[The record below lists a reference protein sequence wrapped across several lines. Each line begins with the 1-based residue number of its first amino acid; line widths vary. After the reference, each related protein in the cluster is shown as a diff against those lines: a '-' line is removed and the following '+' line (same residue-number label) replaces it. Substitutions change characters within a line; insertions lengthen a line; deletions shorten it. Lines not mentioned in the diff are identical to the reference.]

1 MPRSQALLVWL
12 RFGPCAA
19 TDCVRLAKILRSTAQ
34 RALALRFSG
43 RSGALDLDFARSDRS
58 RGAPGLDFPSFW
70 CRFSKFFVATWRSSK
85 KRATSTKHWQGWYE
99 THIRAS
105 MRQVENVKNR
115 SAGASV
121 SVRRHQRAANAS
133 RDLFRSV
140 PERSWRAPAR
150 PKSARGGPG
159 APQERSG
166 SASGALLAAPPASWW
181 RPGASP
187 NRPAAPRRLQD
198 QFFNDFGSIF
208 RRFLLDFPSIGL
220 QCSFRFVLLMR
231 WPGRSFWR
239 RLRQRRPCNGPAIE
253 HEKRE
258 TTRSNSAHARAH
270 AKASRCAFVLRFA
283 GRACLHNLHAP
294 PHRLR
299 HSALHGAPR

>member
-1 MPRSQALLVWL
+1 MEGLNTRKTRVL
-12 RFGPCAA
+12 R
-19 TDCVRLAKILRSTAQ
+19 V
-34 RALALRFSG
+34 
-43 RSGALDLDFARSDRS
+43 S
-58 RGAPGLDFPSFW
+58 RG
-70 CRFSKFFVATWRSSK
+70 SKNRKMSPRTLVKYDTFFFVILLIF
-85 KRATSTKHWQGWYE
+85 RAF
-99 THIRAS
+99 
-105 MRQVENVKNR
+105 
-115 SAGASV
+115 GAS
-121 SVRRHQRAANAS
+121 
-133 RDLFRSV
+133 
-140 PERSWRAPAR
+140 W
-150 PKSARGGPG
+150 G
-159 APQERSG
+159 AP
-166 SASGALLAAPPASWW
+166 GALLATPAASWW

-187 NRPAAPRRLQD
+187 NRPVAPRRLQD
-198 QFFNDFGSIF
+198 RFFNDFGSIF

-270 AKASRCAFVLRFA
+270 AKASRSAFVLRFA

-294 PHRLR
+294 PHSLR

>member
-1 MPRSQALLVWL
+1 M
-12 RFGPCAA
+12 
-19 TDCVRLAKILRSTAQ
+19 LRSTAL

-43 RSGALDLDFARSDRS
+43 RSGASDLDFARSDRS

-70 CRFSKFFVATWRSSK
+70 CCFSRFCVASRRSSE
-85 KRATSTKHWQGWYE
+85 KRATSTKHWQEWYK
-99 THIRAS
+99 THIGAS
-105 MRQVENVKNR
+105 ARQAENVKNR

-121 SVRRHQRAANAS
+121 SVRRHQQAASAS
-133 RDLFRSV
+133 RDLSRSV
-140 PERSWRAPAR
+140 SERSRRAPAR

-159 APQERSG
+159 APQERSWG
-166 SASGALLAAPPASWW
+166 APGALLATPAASWW

-187 NRPAAPRRLQD
+187 NRPVAPRRLQD
-198 QFFNDFGSIF
+198 RFFNDFGSIF